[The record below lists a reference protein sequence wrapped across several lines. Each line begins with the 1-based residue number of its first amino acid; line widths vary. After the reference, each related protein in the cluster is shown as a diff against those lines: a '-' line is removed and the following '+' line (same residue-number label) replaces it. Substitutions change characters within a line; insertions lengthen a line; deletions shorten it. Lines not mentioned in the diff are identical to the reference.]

1 MLAMRRRDFTDPEV
15 DCALDRVV
23 GFCKPEYATLA
34 QMTDVFCAY
43 LRNTPAERHI
53 SPSTTFNEVFNK
65 AWPCP
70 DLK

>member
-1 MLAMRRRDFTDPEV
+1 MLAMRRHDFTDPD

-23 GFCKPEYATLA
+23 GFCKPEHATLA

-53 SPSTTFNEVFNK
+53 SPSMFNEVFKK